1 MSGTRVWQYG
11 NGTLLIEEVWSQDE
25 GLYWCIVWNNK
36 SVAMEMTRLIITE
49 ESHPPPA
56 TASASLHHLY
66 FSVVLLSLIMWTVS
80 L

>member
-1 MSGTRVWQYG
+1 MSGTRVRQYG
-11 NGTLLIEEVWSQDE
+11 NGTLLVEEVWSQDE

-36 SVAMEMTRLIITE
+36 SVTMEMTRLIITE
-49 ESHPPPA
+49 EPHPPPA
-56 TASASLHHLY
+56 IASASLHRLY